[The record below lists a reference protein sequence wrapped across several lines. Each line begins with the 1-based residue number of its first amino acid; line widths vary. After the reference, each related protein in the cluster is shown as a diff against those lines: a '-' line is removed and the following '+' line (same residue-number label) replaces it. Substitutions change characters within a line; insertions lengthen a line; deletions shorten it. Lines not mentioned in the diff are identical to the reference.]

1 MATFVLYESAVGY
14 ALFEIKEY
22 DEIAQSSDKVQEA
35 IRCALP
41 PHLQPSG
48 QLPVLLV
55 FGSCR
60 KILSQRWLNGLTEY
74 HIAVVGIA
82 AIWLVSG
89 RL

>member
-35 IRCALP
+35 IRYVFSS
-41 PHLQPSG
+41 HVQPSG
-48 QLPVLLV
+48 QLLV
-55 FGSCR
+55 KLEFRRLGSN
-60 KILSQRWLNGLTEY
+60 IVPGMAVSLNTLKPLC
-74 HIAVVGIA
+74 GIA
-82 AIWLVSG
+82 ATSPGLE